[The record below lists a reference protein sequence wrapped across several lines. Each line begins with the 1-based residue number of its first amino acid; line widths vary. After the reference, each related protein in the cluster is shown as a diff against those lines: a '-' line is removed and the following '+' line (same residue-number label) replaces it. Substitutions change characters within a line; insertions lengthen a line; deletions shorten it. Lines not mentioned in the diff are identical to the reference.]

1 MSPRTISASIS
12 AIQTLRRAPSAALK
26 PARNPQRN
34 VPKAPTKVTRMTSAK
49 RSRRGF
55 NQYRRCSAHTYIL

>member
-1 MSPRTISASIS
+1 M
-12 AIQTLRRAPSAALK
+12 
-26 PARNPQRN
+26 
-34 VPKAPTKVTRMTSAK
+34 VTRMTSAK